1 MVASRRKSSS
11 EGNPRMP
18 RFTKAQERAIR
29 HSRGNLQLIACA
41 GSGKTEVVA
50 RRVARLLDPNTRP
63 KLAPENIVAFTFT
76 EKAAAEL
83 KHRII
88 TRANERFGGRVG
100 MSDLY
105 VGTIHG
111 FCLQLLRDYVPDYL
125 KFDVLNEMQQRLFVN
140 RYSVRS
146 GLKQTETHNGR
157 QLKRFVDTKRY
168 IDALNILRED
178 TVADGALAG
187 YSISEGLE
195 AYQGLLA
202 EHGYFDYSSI
212 LEGAAHQIEQ
222 NEQLREAL
230 AGRIRHLIVD
240 EYQDVNPVQERLI
253 NQLHELG
260 ATLCVVGDDDQTIYQ
275 WRGSSIK
282 QIVTFADRYP
292 DVKQIQLADNFRSS
306 AGIVDTARA
315 FIAQNDGRLEKSMR
329 AAETQPY
336 EDGDVTALA
345 FDSPEEEAAWIARTC
360 KELRGIRFDEGG
372 ESRGLSWSD
381 MAILLRSVRRNGAVI
396 TDALTEAQVPYIVR
410 GLPGL
415 FEEREA
421 QAARLLF
428 QFISEKAVR
437 LSDLEHEPP
446 DTKQLRRAWRDADLG
461 LDAKDLNK
469 AIRYADRVRRDLWD
483 SGRIPRRSL
492 QTVFLEFLRLA
503 GAREERVPNSRG
515 EVAMFNFG
523 KFSQLIT
530 DYETIHYRSD
540 SQDLLSG
547 FTQFL
552 YREADGGY
560 AAGIDDDPYAVPD
573 AVQVMTVHQ
582 AKGMQWPVVFVPAL
596 LRNRF
601 PAMRQGGA
609 SAWHLIPEGAIDD
622 AERYRGSLEDERRLF
637 YVATTRSQKFLHMTW
652 APIEEN
658 RLYRKK
664 SEFWDDMLAPKV
676 VKRHP
681 PDYRKRKRAKPQ
693 ARSGVENVE
702 FSFSDIKYFFQ
713 CPYEF
718 KLRVLYGFNS
728 PIAAPLGYGKGL
740 HDALAE
746 IHRDAMKG
754 DIPSAAEV
762 PSLVQRHLRTP
773 FADSALRETLEASA
787 TRVITDYLED
797 NADQLPNIEF
807 AERDVE
813 VHLDDGVSIKGRIDL
828 VRRIDTGET
837 TIVDLKSN
845 ERSQDEE
852 VTEGQLHTYALGYR
866 ELTGDRPDFVEIY
879 ELEER
884 KPKPRSVDQHFID
897 KVVGQTQRA
906 ARSLRNRKLPA
917 QPGVRKCSGCD
928 FVGLCSKG
936 EEAVAK

>member
-1 MVASRRKSSS
+1 
-11 EGNPRMP
+11 MP
-18 RFTKAQERAIR
+18 QFTTAQQQAIK

-63 KLAPENIVAFTFT
+63 KLHPQNIVAFTFT

-88 TRANERFGGRVG
+88 TRADEQFGGRPG

-111 FCLQLLRDYVPDYL
+111 FCLQLLRDYVPEYL
-125 KFDVLNEMQQRLFVN
+125 KFEVLNEIQQRLFVN
-140 RYSVRS
+140 RYSIKS
-146 GLKQTETHNGR
+146 GLTQTTTHNGR

-178 TVADGALAG
+178 TVADDALDDC
-187 YSISEGLE
+187 SISDGMDAYRLLLE
-195 AYQGLLA
+195 EYG
-202 EHGYFDYSSI
+202 HFDYSSI
-212 LEGAAHQIEQ
+212 LDAAVNEVEQ
-222 NEQLREAL
+222 NEQLRRAL
-230 AGRIRHLIVD
+230 GGRIRHLIVD

-282 QIVTFADRYP
+282 QIVTFVDRYP
-292 DVKQIQLADNFRSS
+292 AVKRIQLADNFRSS
-306 AGIVDTARA
+306 PGIVDLARA
-315 FIAQNDGRLEKSMR
+315 FISQNSERIPKTMR
-329 AAETQPY
+329 SADAQPY
-336 EDGDVTALA
+336 EDGDITALE
-345 FDSPEEEAAWIARTC
+345 FDSPDEEAAWIARTC
-360 KELRGIRFDEGG
+360 KELRGVRLDEGD

-381 MAILLRSVRRNGAVI
+381 MAILLRSVRRNGAAI
-396 TDALTEAQVPYIVR
+396 TDALIEAQIPYIVR

-428 QFISEKAVR
+428 HFIAEESVT
-437 LSDLEHEPP
+437 LSSVEHQPP
-446 DTKQLRRAWRDADLG
+446 TKRALHDAWRDAELG
-461 LDAKDLNK
+461 IETQSLTK
-469 AIRYADRVRRDLWD
+469 AIRYADRVRRNLRN
-483 SGRIPRRSL
+483 SGRIPQRSL
-492 QTVFLEFLRLA
+492 QAVLLEFLHLA
-503 GAREERVPNSRG
+503 DVREERVPGGFG

-540 SQDLLSG
+540 PRELLQG
-547 FTQFL
+547 FAQFL
-552 YREADGGY
+552 YREADDGY
-560 AAGIDDDPYAVPD
+560 AAGVDEDPYAVPD

-601 PAMRQGGA
+601 PTKKQGGA
-609 SAWHLIPEGAIDD
+609 SAWDLIPPEAVED

-637 YVATTRSQKFLHMTW
+637 YVATTRSQKFLHLTW
-652 APIEEN
+652 APIDDN
-658 RLYRKK
+658 QLYRKK
-664 SEFWDDMLAPKV
+664 SEFWDDVLASKM
-676 VKRHP
+676 VKRRR
-681 PDYRKRKRAKPQ
+681 PDYRKRKRAKPR
-693 ARSGVENVE
+693 ARSGIENVE
-702 FSFSDIKYFFQ
+702 FSFSDIKHFFR

-746 IHRDAMKG
+746 VHRRVMSG
-754 DIPSAAEV
+754 DVPSTDEV
-762 PSLVQRHLRTP
+762 PNLVQRHLRTP
-773 FADSALRETLEASA
+773 FADAALRARLEASA
-787 TRVITDYLED
+787 ARVIADYLQD
-797 NADQLPNIEF
+797 NADDLPNIKF
-807 AERDVE
+807 AEQDVE

-845 ERSQDEE
+845 ERSQSEE
-852 VTEGQLHTYALGYR
+852 VTEQQLHTYALGYQ
-866 ELTGDRPDFVEIY
+866 ELTGDHPDFVEIY

-884 KPKPRSVDQHFID
+884 KAKPRSVDQDFIGD
-897 KVVGQTQRA
+897 VVVQAQRA
-906 ARSLRNRKLPA
+906 ARSLRNKELPA
-917 QPGVRKCSGCD
+917 RPGARKCGACD

-936 EEAVAK
+936 ERAIAK

>member
-1 MVASRRKSSS
+1 
-11 EGNPRMP
+11 MP

-50 RRVARLLDPNTRP
+50 RRVARLLDPKTRP
-63 KLAPENIVAFTFT
+63 KLHPQNIVAFTFT

-88 TRANERFGGRVG
+88 TRADERFGGRAG

-140 RYSVRS
+140 RYSVQS
-146 GLKQTETHNGR
+146 GLTQTTTHNDR

-178 TVADGALAG
+178 TVADGTLAG
-187 YSISEGLE
+187 CSISDGLE

-212 LEGAAHQIEQ
+212 LEGAANQIEQ

-230 AGRIRHLIVD
+230 ADRIRHLIVD

-282 QIVTFADRYP
+282 QIVTFVDRYP
-292 DVKQIQLADNFRSS
+292 AVKQIRLPDNFRSS

-315 FIAQNDGRLEKSMR
+315 FIEQNDGRLEKSMR
-329 AAETQPY
+329 AANTQPY
-336 EDGDVTALA
+336 EDGDITALS

-360 KELRGIRFDEGG
+360 KELRGIRFEEGG
-372 ESRGLSWSD
+372 EPRGLSWSD
-381 MAILLRSVRRNGAVI
+381 MAILLRSVRHNGAAI
-396 TDALTEAQVPYIVR
+396 TDALTEAQIPYVVR

-428 QFISEKAVR
+428 QFISEEAVR
-437 LSDLEHEPP
+437 LGDLEREPP
-446 DTKQLRRAWRDADLG
+446 DKKQLQQAWRDADLG
-461 LDAKDLNK
+461 LETKSLNK
-469 AIRYADRVRRDLWD
+469 AIRYVDRVRRDLWD

-503 GAREERVPNSRG
+503 GVREERVPNSRG

-540 SQDLLSG
+540 SQDLLNG

-582 AKGMQWPVVFVPAL
+582 AKGMQWPAVFVPAL

-601 PAMRQGGA
+601 PAKKQGGA

-622 AERYRGSLEDERRLF
+622 VERYRGSLEDERRLF

-652 APIEEN
+652 APIEEKQ
-658 RLYRKK
+658 LYRRK
-664 SEFWDDMLAPKV
+664 SEFWDDVLASKA

-681 PDYRKRKRAKPQ
+681 PDYRKRKRARPR

-746 IHRDAMKG
+746 VHRRAMAG
-754 DIPSAAEV
+754 DVQGTDEV
-762 PSLVQRHLRTP
+762 PNLVQRHLRTP
-773 FADSALRETLEASA
+773 FANPELRETLEASA
-787 TRVITDYLED
+787 NGVIADYLKD
-797 NADQLPNIEF
+797 NADELPNIEF
-807 AERDVE
+807 VEQDVE

-845 ERSQDEE
+845 ERSQSEE
-852 VTEGQLHTYALGYR
+852 VTERQLHTYALGYQ
-866 ELTGDRPDFVEIY
+866 ELTGNRPDFVEIY

-884 KPKPRSVDQHFID
+884 KAKPRSVDQHFID
-897 KVVGQTQRA
+897 DVVGRTQRA

-917 QPGVRKCSGCD
+917 QPGPRKCGGCD

-936 EEAVAK
+936 EKAIAK

>member
-1 MVASRRKSSS
+1 
-11 EGNPRMP
+11 MP
-18 RFTKAQERAIR
+18 RFTRAQEQAIR

-88 TRANERFGGRVG
+88 TRADERFGGRAG
-100 MSDLY
+100 MSNLY

-111 FCLQLLRDYVPDYL
+111 FCLQLLRDHVPEYL
-125 KFDVLNEMQQRLFVN
+125 KFDVLNEMQQHLFVN

-146 GLKQTETHNGR
+146 GLKQTATHNGR
-157 QLKRFVDTKRY
+157 QLKRSQIDTKRY

-178 TVADGALAG
+178 TVAAGALDDC
-187 YSISEGLE
+187 SISNGMD
-195 AYQGLLA
+195 AYRQLLV

-212 LEGAAHQIEQ
+212 LEAAVDEIER
-222 NEQLREAL
+222 NEQVQQAL
-230 AGRIRHLIVD
+230 GSRIRHLIVD

-282 QIVTFADRYP
+282 QIVTFADRYSS
-292 DVKQIQLADNFRSS
+292 VKQIRLADNFRSS
-306 AGIVDTARA
+306 AGIVGIAQA
-315 FIAQNDGRLEKSMR
+315 FIAQNDGRLEKAMR
-329 AAETQPY
+329 AADTQPY
-336 EDGDVTALA
+336 EDGDITALS
-345 FDSPEEEAAWIARTC
+345 FDSPNEEAAWIARTC

-381 MAILLRSVRRNGAVI
+381 MAILLRSVRRNGAAV
-396 TDALTEAQVPYIVR
+396 TDALAEAQIPYIVR

-415 FEEREA
+415 FKEREA

-428 QFISEKAVR
+428 QFISEEAVR
-437 LSDLEHEPP
+437 LGDLEHEPP
-446 DTKQLRRAWRDADLG
+446 DSRTLRRAWLDADLG
-461 LDAKDLNK
+461 LEAKGLDK
-469 AIRYADRVRRDLWD
+469 AIRYAGHVRRDLRN
-483 SGRIPRRSL
+483 SGRIPKRSL
-492 QTVFLEFLRLA
+492 QTVLLEFLRLA
-503 GAREERVPNSRG
+503 GVREESVPNSRG

-530 DYETIHYRSD
+530 DYETIHYRSN
-540 SQDLLSG
+540 SRDLLSE

-552 YREADGGY
+552 YRQADGGY
-560 AAGIDDDPYAVPD
+560 AAGVDDDPYAVPD

-601 PAMRQGGA
+601 PAMKQGGA
-609 SAWHLIPEGAIDD
+609 SAWDLIPQDAIDD
-622 AERYRGSLEDERRLF
+622 AERYRGSIEDERRLF
-637 YVATTRSQKFLHMTW
+637 YVATTRSQKFFHMTW
-652 APIEEN
+652 APIDEN
-658 RLYRKK
+658 QLYRRK
-664 SEFWDDMLAPKV
+664 SAFWDDVLASKA

-681 PDYRKRKRAKPQ
+681 PDYRKRKRAKPR
-693 ARSGVENVE
+693 ARSSVENVE

-746 IHRDAMKG
+746 VHRRAMDG
-754 DIPSAAEV
+754 DVPGVDEV
-762 PSLVQRHLRTP
+762 PDLVQRHLRTP
-773 FADSALRETLEASA
+773 FANSELRETLEASA
-787 TRVITDYLED
+787 NGVITDYLSD
-797 NADQLPNIEF
+797 NADELPNIEF
-807 AERDVE
+807 AEQDVE
-813 VHLDDGVSIKGRIDL
+813 VHLDGGVSIKGRIDL

-845 ERSQDEE
+845 ERSQGEE
-852 VTEGQLHTYALGYR
+852 VTERQLHTYALGYQ

-884 KPKPRSVDQHFID
+884 KAKPRSVDQHFID
-897 KVVGQTQRA
+897 DVVARTQRA
-906 ARSLRNRKLPA
+906 ARSLRNRQLSA
-917 QPGVRKCSGCD
+917 RPGVQKCGGCD

-936 EEAVAK
+936 EREIAK